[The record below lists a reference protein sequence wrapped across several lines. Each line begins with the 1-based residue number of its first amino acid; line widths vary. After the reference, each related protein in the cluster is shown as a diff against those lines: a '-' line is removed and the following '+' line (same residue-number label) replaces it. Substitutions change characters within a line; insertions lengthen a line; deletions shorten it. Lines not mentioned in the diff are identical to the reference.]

1 MTCVFRE
8 QTRKCCLVTGLH
20 LFLITLC
27 LPLGHFLLQSS
38 RTLLQRL
45 VLFNITLLLSSLVIL
60 WVPRNYRMEPPG
72 YFDDRMLCNMALKQR
87 HKSGWNGEK
96 WNNDGLNT
104 DREMAQSSKCETTV
118 FEIQTMDMCTPPPPL
133 REPLLSGR
141 LTYVIYIV
149 GVSPVAVTANFTFSF
164 EDRFPQSS
172 VFVIILSLTPVH
184 TLFVY
189 VQYPS
194 GSGWWCSSADGLV
207 RWFKTVL
214 SGCWRQ
220 VTIKKLKRPCQCK
233 VLTSH
238 TAFKQWH
245 KTDENGDRLHK
256 DGLNIVR
263 DMVYSSRCKTT
274 VFEIQTRNIHDS
286 NPPPPLFPAPPR
298 DPRW

>member
-1 MTCVFRE
+1 M
-8 QTRKCCLVTGLH
+8 
-20 LFLITLC
+20 
-27 LPLGHFLLQSS
+27 
-38 RTLLQRL
+38 
-45 VLFNITLLLSSLVIL
+45 
-60 WVPRNYRMEPPG
+60 
-72 YFDDRMLCNMALKQR
+72 
-87 HKSGWNGEK
+87 
-96 WNNDGLNT
+96 
-104 DREMAQSSKCETTV
+104 
-118 FEIQTMDMCTPPPPL
+118 
-133 REPLLSGR
+133 
-141 LTYVIYIV
+141 
-149 GVSPVAVTANFTFSF
+149 
-164 EDRFPQSS
+164 
-172 VFVIILSLTPVH
+172 FVIILSLTPVH

-263 DMVYSSRCKTT
+263 DMVYSSKCKTT

-286 NPPPPLFPAPPR
+286 NPPPPVPRTPKRPSLIVLLWMPTSCTIWQRCFHAWSLCTVLLTSVVISKQLFFLNA
-298 DPRW
+298 

>member
-1 MTCVFRE
+1 M
-8 QTRKCCLVTGLH
+8 
-20 LFLITLC
+20 
-27 LPLGHFLLQSS
+27 
-38 RTLLQRL
+38 
-45 VLFNITLLLSSLVIL
+45 
-60 WVPRNYRMEPPG
+60 
-72 YFDDRMLCNMALKQR
+72 
-87 HKSGWNGEK
+87 
-96 WNNDGLNT
+96 
-104 DREMAQSSKCETTV
+104 
-118 FEIQTMDMCTPPPPL
+118 
-133 REPLLSGR
+133 
-141 LTYVIYIV
+141 
-149 GVSPVAVTANFTFSF
+149 
-164 EDRFPQSS
+164 
-172 VFVIILSLTPVH
+172 FVIILSLTPVH

-220 VTIKKLKRPCQCK
+220 VRIKKLKRPCQCK

-263 DMVYSSRCKTT
+263 AMVYSSKCKTM

-286 NPPPPLFPAPPR
+286 TPPPPTRSPHPQETLVDSIVMNANILYDMTEMLPR
-298 DPRW
+298 LEFTYCTVNQCGN